1 MNADLI
7 LLLARVLFSALFI
20 MSGIGH
26 FAQREAM
33 TGYAKFKGVPAAGA
47 GVVLSGIVFLL
58 GGLSILLGVH
68 AEYGALAIAIA
79 LLPTAVLM
87 HAFWKETD
95 PQAKQMEMIGF
106 NKDLSLAGA
115 AFALFVL
122 FHEFGGQLGLLLV
135 K

>member
-1 MNADLI
+1 MDLV
-7 LLLARVLFSALFI
+7 LLLARVLFAALFI

-33 TGYAKFKGVPAAGA
+33 TGYAKYKKVPAAGA
-47 GVVLSGIVFLL
+47 GVIVSGLVFVL

-68 AEYGALAIAIA
+68 AEYGALAIALA
-79 LLPTAVLM
+79 LLPTAFLM
-87 HAFWKETD
+87 HAYWNETD
-95 PQAKQMEMIGF
+95 AQAKQTEMIAF
-106 NKDLSLAGA
+106 NKDIALSGA

-122 FHEFGGQLGLLLV
+122 FHQFSDSLGLLLI